1 VKRSASA
8 CSLGSKV
15 EVDDFILTALRCID
29 AARSTQDLD
38 INSNLSLFSVST
50 SDCEWLNTVLV
61 RVLGLEQVLPDTSV
75 EFSEVR

>member
-38 INSNLSLFSVST
+38 IDNNISTVST